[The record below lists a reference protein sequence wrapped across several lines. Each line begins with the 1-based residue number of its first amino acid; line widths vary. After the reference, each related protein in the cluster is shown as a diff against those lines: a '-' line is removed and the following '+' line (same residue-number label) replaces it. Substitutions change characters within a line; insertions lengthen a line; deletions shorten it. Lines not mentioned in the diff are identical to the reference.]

1 MVSNKSLKILHI
13 LDHSLPFQSGYAFRT
28 SNILRA
34 QQKRGWQPV
43 ALTAPEHNKITSAN
57 ANGTQHESIGGV
69 LYYRTRA
76 VRPADRQLITAYRT
90 AAALTRR
97 IREVIGI
104 EKPDLLH
111 VHSPVFNA
119 LPTLWINRKTGLPLV
134 YEIHAFWEDAAV
146 DHGTYAED
154 SWQYR
159 LTNRLERWACRKVD
173 QVAVLCRGLKTE
185 LIERGVPSEK
195 LTVVF
200 NGVNLEDFQTR
211 GPDLEYIKA
220 WNLEGKQVI
229 GFIGSFFRYE
239 GLDLLVEALA
249 HMITK
254 RPNLALLLVGGE
266 RMETKLKEQIQRL
279 GLGKDV
285 IMPGRIPHERI
296 PGVYALVDILVYPR
310 YSIRLTELVTP
321 LKPFEAMAMGKAV
334 VASDVGGHREI
345 IEHGKT
351 GLLFAAGNISA
362 LSETLGLLLDEPA
375 LRDSLA
381 TRASNWVREHTWD
394 STTSVYRDIYA
405 RALEQ

>member
-34 QQKRGWQPV
+34 QQKRGWHPV
-43 ALTAPEHNKITSAN
+43 ALTAPEHNKITK
-57 ANGTQHESIGGV
+57 ANGIQHESINGV
-69 LYYRTRA
+69 RYYRTRA
-76 VRPADRQLITAYRT
+76 VRPVERHLVTAYCT

-119 LPTLWINRKTGLPLV
+119 LPALWISRKTGLPLV
-134 YEIHAFWEDAAV
+134 YEIRAFWEDAAV
-146 DHGTYAED
+146 DHGTYAQD
-154 SWQYR
+154 SWQYK
-159 LTNRLERWACRKVD
+159 LTNRLERWACRKAD
-173 QVAVLCRGLKTE
+173 QVAVLCCGLKNE
-185 LIERGVPSEK
+185 LIERGVPTEK

-200 NGVNLEDFQTR
+200 NGVNLEDFQPR
-211 GPDLEYIKA
+211 EADSEYLKE
-220 WNLEGKQVI
+220 WKLEGKQVI

-239 GLDLLVEALA
+239 GLDLLVETVA
-249 HMITK
+249 HIIAT
-254 RPNLALLLVGGE
+254 RPNVALLLVGGD
-266 RMETKLKEQIQRL
+266 RMELELRAQIQRL
-279 GLGKDV
+279 GLCEKV
-285 IMPGRIPHERI
+285 VMPGRIPHERI

-321 LKPFEAMAMGKAV
+321 LKPFEGMAMGKAV
-334 VASDVGGHREI
+334 VASDIGGHREI

-362 LSETLGLLLDEPA
+362 LSETLGLLLDKPA
-375 LRDSLA
+375 LRESLA
-381 TRASNWVREHTWD
+381 TRASNWVREHSWD
-394 STTSVYRDIYA
+394 STTVAYRDIYA
-405 RALEQ
+405 RALGQ

>member
-1 MVSNKSLKILHI
+1 M
-13 LDHSLPFQSGYAFRT
+13 
-28 SNILRA
+28 
-34 QQKRGWQPV
+34 
-43 ALTAPEHNKITSAN
+43 ALTAPEHNKITK
-57 ANGTQHESIGGV
+57 ANGIQHETIDGFR
-69 LYYRTRA
+69 YYRT
-76 VRPADRQLITAYRT
+76 PAAPGAATEFLAAYHD

-111 VHSPVFNA
+111 VHSPVLNA
-119 LPTLWINRKTGLPLV
+119 LPALWISRKTGLPLV
-134 YEIHAFWEDAAV
+134 YEIRAFWEDAAV
-146 DHGTYAED
+146 YHGTYAED
-154 SWQYR
+154 SWQYK
-159 LTNRLERWACRKVD
+159 LTNRLERWACRKAD
-173 QVAVLCRGLKTE
+173 QVAVLCRGLKNE

-239 GLDLLVEALA
+239 GLDLLVEAMA
-249 HMITK
+249 HMIAK

-266 RMETKLKEQIQRL
+266 RMEAKLREQIQRL

-321 LKPFEAMAMGKAV
+321 LKPFEGMAMGKAV
-334 VASDVGGHREI
+334 VASDIGGHREI

-375 LRDSLA
+375 LRESLA
-381 TRASNWVREHTWD
+381 TRASNWVREHSWD
-394 STTSVYRDIYA
+394 STTAAYRDIYA